1 MIRICDK
8 CNKKEHVRKH
18 SKQSNLCTHCQTLKN
33 LHKYNQKRK
42 IKLIE
47 SQGGTNEMAGFKDF
61 ELPKTRNIAELEAV
75 SIKVDIKTE
84 TRGEGENAFTY
95 NFIVVDNEEYRV
107 PNSVIKMVQA
117 LILEQEIKTFKVL
130 KTGSGMDTKYSIQ
143 VLE

>member
-1 MIRICDK
+1 
-8 CNKKEHVRKH
+8 
-18 SKQSNLCTHCQTLKN
+18 
-33 LHKYNQKRK
+33 
-42 IKLIE
+42 
-47 SQGGTNEMAGFKDF
+47 MAGFKDF